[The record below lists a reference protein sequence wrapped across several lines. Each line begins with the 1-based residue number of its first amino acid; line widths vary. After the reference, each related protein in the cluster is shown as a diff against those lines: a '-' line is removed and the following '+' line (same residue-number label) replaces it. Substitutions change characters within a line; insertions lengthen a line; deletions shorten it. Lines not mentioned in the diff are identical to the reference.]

1 VGNFGSVDML
11 SLISCIAQSSVLGT
25 KALAHGISSDK
36 PDVVVPDDSELDESP
51 WEVSSDSEADL
62 AIYTRRPRTAAGT
75 IVQNASPNIELGREQ
90 DGITQT
96 NLINY
101 VISCLWKLPIRRPAP
116 LDRVKERA
124 AAETSDYQPFDIMHV
139 KNKFPAIDEKLAV
152 RLGKM
157 ISRRRQ
163 IMRYRK
169 RHTNALLDKH
179 LQTRR
184 PIAVAIHDQ
193 ADESFDVAPSL
204 LASTRYTH
212 DTKATTFKVDVLDRI
227 PSDLSSLYAPTM
239 STSISSIGSDQSECE
254 TPMAVPKRPKGDGN
268 DASKQFICPYCR
280 TAQSIGTDRKWRL
293 VCASLTP
300 CQVLICYLALENT
313 F

>member
-1 VGNFGSVDML
+1 
-11 SLISCIAQSSVLGT
+11 
-25 KALAHGISSDK
+25 
-36 PDVVVPDDSELDESP
+36 
-51 WEVSSDSEADL
+51 
-62 AIYTRRPRTAAGT
+62 
-75 IVQNASPNIELGREQ
+75 
-90 DGITQT
+90 
-96 NLINY
+96 
-101 VISCLWKLPIRRPAP
+101 
-116 LDRVKERA
+116 VKERA

-169 RHTNALLDKH
+169 RHTNALQDKH

-212 DTKATTFKVDVLDRI
+212 DTKATTLKVDVLDRI

-254 TPMAVPKRPKGDGN
+254 TPMAVPRRPKGDGS

-300 CQVLICYLALENT
+300 CQVLICYSALANMFYPTFSPTYALILTVLSTSMFLITRKNGGNT
-313 F
+313 RRSHIVSNGLAIAKRMDHSRRYPISLFI